1 MSEQS
6 PPAAPLPPEQVP
18 GAEARRQ
25 YQEQLAVNDNNS
37 NTLARPAAQTVAVQP
52 ERAALSAP
60 SSQSGRTQLCIA
72 LSNAQQAIGRVAH
85 DSRTTGGAIYQY
97 TSSEAI
103 IEVAKQALGDN
114 GLAILPLEETLNGHE
129 REGPD
134 RFELV
139 CKFVLLHISGE
150 AQPLL
155 RHWPVCPQNGR
166 PLDKATATAS
176 TLCLAYLL
184 RDLLLIPR
192 VNPEDEVAARQDA
205 PSQAAR
211 PQKPAKKPAKKPDR
225 PGRGMPV
232 DGAELFQR
240 LKDYDAKL
248 SQEGLCDAGELVRAI
263 RDAGKALGYP
273 EEIARWTGAQ
283 IAFAVREVKQLEA
296 AARAQEKPVDAN

>member
-1 MSEQS
+1 MSEQQ
-6 PPAAPLPPEQVP
+6 PPAAPLPPEQAP
-18 GAEARRQ
+18 GAEARQ
-25 YQEQLAVNDNNS
+25 KYQEQLKVNDNNS
-37 NTLARPAAQTVAVQP
+37 NTLARPAAQAVAVQP
-52 ERAALSAP
+52 ERVALSAP

-192 VNPEDEVAARQDA
+192 VNPEDEVAARQDT
-205 PSQAAR
+205 PRQAAR
-211 PQKPAKKPAKKPDR
+211 PQKPAKKSPPPPPAN
-225 PGRGMPV
+225 
-232 DGAELFQR
+232 GAELERR
-240 LKDYDAKL
+240 LRAYDAKL
-248 SQEGLCDAGELVRAI
+248 VDAGRCKPADLYGAVLAECRAEKFPNLMKDWNAEQC
-263 RDAGKALGYP
+263 RLAMDTALRLAKEKWP
-273 EEIARWTGAQ
+273 APA
-283 IAFAVREVKQLEA
+283 EA
-296 AARAQEKPVDAN
+296 PVSQAN